1 MIEST
6 KTWPVYEDTKKET
19 ERKESDFPWWLSQW
33 IKPYCEPRFG
43 IPLTGI
49 KDCNLDEI
57 WLFSLIKQSYMIHV
71 HVKEPVEFESE
82 IRIVLF
88 DKLLQAKNLHFSK

>member
-1 MIEST
+1 
-6 KTWPVYEDTKKET
+6 
-19 ERKESDFPWWLSQW
+19 
-33 IKPYCEPRFG
+33 
-43 IPLTGI
+43 
-49 KDCNLDEI
+49 
-57 WLFSLIKQSYMIHV
+57 MIHV